1 MTASIPMKGD
11 IDSLNASVAAGVL
24 AYEIDPPEAGKIAV
38 WKEEERMERIRKTE
52 ETFPGQRFL
61 TAAVVGVCGLLEH
74 FRQKRLQ
81 TAVIEDTQV
90 PLYDKPAGSYVRTP
104 IASGVTVYK
113 MIRPLWMR
121 PIHLRAI

>member
-1 MTASIPMKGD
+1 
-11 IDSLNASVAAGVL
+11 
-24 AYEIDPPEAGKIAV
+24 
-38 WKEEERMERIRKTE
+38 MERIRKNRRNIS
-52 ETFPGQRFL
+52 GAAVL
-61 TAAVVGVCGLLEH
+61 TAAVVGVCGL
-74 FRQKRLQ
+74 FGAFPAKASQI
-81 TAVIEDTQV
+81 AVIEDTQV